1 MSMFRTHLNRTVLVG
16 LLFALTCF
24 MMPRPAEAVSNG
36 NVENPE
42 IRNLLRQAAQQA
54 DVLDYDADQMTMLLE
69 SDVNWQLHA
78 SELTQVRAHVNAL
91 GVTLAKL
98 EADRN
103 LGNVW
108 QQRAI
113 DTAVPMLREIANNT
127 TDAIN
132 HLNKNQTRPVS
143 GQYADYLEANADT
156 AHQLA
161 GLINATA
168 AYGRSSA
175 RLNTLKQ
182 DIDMAQK

>member
-1 MSMFRTHLNRTVLVG
+1 MSMFRTHLSRTALVG

-24 MMPRPAEAVSNG
+24 MMPRLAEAASN
-36 NVENPE
+36 NNMENPQ
-42 IRNLLRQAAQQA
+42 IRNLLHQAAQQA
-54 DVLDYDADQMTMLLE
+54 DVLDYDADQMTGLLE

-78 SELTQVRAHVNAL
+78 SMLTQVRAHVNAL
-91 GVTLAKL
+91 GETLAKL
-98 EADRN
+98 QADRN
-103 LGNVW
+103 LGNQW

-132 HLNKNQTRPVS
+132 RLNKNQTRPVS
-143 GQYADYLEANADT
+143 SQYADYLEANADT
-156 AHQLA
+156 SHELA

-168 AYGRSSA
+168 AYGRSSE